1 MKQEYNAET
10 LGTRGRRKWDVAKIE
25 QLYMAG
31 AELGDI
37 LKTPEFEKMSKN
49 YLKNLMVQ
57 GKWIAKRIKLREE
70 VANTLAPKMEDI
82 MRTETE
88 NHYNFMLTQIAEER
102 KQIEI
107 RNKSGNIK
115 DQAGRLDVLAQYE
128 KMATRALGLDE
139 NNLHDRKGLN
149 INAMISLHVEG
160 PKKAVDIDI
169 VPVECSNPVEGEFE
183 PVERQQ

>member
-10 LGTRGRRKWDVAKIE
+10 LGTRRRKWDVAKIE

-37 LKTPEFEKMSKN
+37 LKTPEFSKLSKN

-57 GKWIAKRIKLREE
+57 GKWIAKRLRLREE
-70 VANTLAPKMEDI
+70 VANTLAPKMEDV
-82 MRTETE
+82 MRRETE
-88 NHYNFMLTQIAEER
+88 NHYNFMLAQISEER

-107 RNKSGNIK
+107 RTKSGNIK

-160 PKKAVDIDI
+160 PKKAVEIDV
-169 VPVECSNPVEGEFE
+169 VPVECSDAVEGEIE
-183 PVERQQ
+183 PLEREQ

>member
-10 LGTRGRRKWDVAKIE
+10 LGTRRRKWDVAKIE

-37 LKTPEFEKMSKN
+37 LKTPEFSKLSKN

-57 GKWIAKRIKLREE
+57 GKWIAKRLKLREE
-70 VANTLAPKMEDI
+70 VANTLAPKMEDV
-82 MRTETE
+82 MRRETE
-88 NHYNFMLTQIAEER
+88 NHYNFMLTQIADER

-107 RNKSGNIK
+107 RAKSGNIK

-160 PKKAVDIDI
+160 PKKAEEITI
-169 VPVECSNPVEGEFE
+169 VPVECSAAVEGQFE
-183 PVERQQ
+183 PVERQP

>member
-10 LGTRGRRKWDVAKIE
+10 LGTRRRKWDVAKIE

-37 LKTPEFEKMSKN
+37 LKTEEFSKMSKN

-57 GKWIAKRIKLREE
+57 GRWISKRLKLREE
-70 VANTLAPKMEDI
+70 VANTLAPKMEDV
-82 MRTETE
+82 MRRETE
-88 NHYNFMLTQIAEER
+88 NHYNFMLQQISEER

-160 PKKAVDIDI
+160 PKKAEDITI
-169 VPVECSNPVEGEFE
+169 VPVECSNAVEGEFE

>member
-1 MKQEYNAET
+1 
-10 LGTRGRRKWDVAKIE
+10 
-25 QLYMAG
+25 MAG

-37 LKTPEFEKMSKN
+37 LKTPEFSKLSKN

-82 MRTETE
+82 MRRETE

-115 DQAGRLDVLAQYE
+115 DQSARLDVLAQYE

-160 PKKAVDIDI
+160 PKKAVEIDI
-169 VPVECSNPVEGEFE
+169 VPVECSDAVEGQIE